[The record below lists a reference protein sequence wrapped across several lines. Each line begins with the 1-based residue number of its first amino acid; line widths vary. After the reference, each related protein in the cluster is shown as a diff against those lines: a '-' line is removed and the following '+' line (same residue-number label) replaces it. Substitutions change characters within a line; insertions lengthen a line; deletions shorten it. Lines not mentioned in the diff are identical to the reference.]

1 MMEED
6 VFLKIYF
13 CEEKKAY
20 CIKVSKDCLASLLD
34 GNVGD
39 TKLKPLLVY
48 HLQNSQPLK
57 EWNKA

>member
-1 MMEED
+1 LIFE
-6 VFLKIYF
+6 
-13 CEEKKAY
+13 EEKKAHG
-20 CIKVSKDCLASLLD
+20 IRVSKDCLASLLD